1 MGRDQNAGSAWR
13 FAIRVVAPVLV
24 AVAITMATLTGFIYW
39 SVARS
44 DDRALQRETHLI
56 GKVIGQALQKL
67 REHQVYYSSWDEAI
81 AALGSGDVEW
91 IDANLGSDLY
101 GAAAFDRIY
110 VLRPDA
116 SPLYA
121 MYAGGKTNPDG
132 FEADR
137 AAVST
142 LVERL
147 RAIDAAGALAA
158 FDSGNATE
166 VPSVA
171 DFGLVDGKP
180 AFIGVSAIMSE
191 SGGGAMAQ
199 LPGQEYF
206 LVAVRFL
213 AGALNSD
220 LTGQYFIETPS
231 FAAVASSV
239 PGIANHALVNE
250 AGTTIGW
257 FSWRPDRPGATLLAE
272 TMPAMAGALAIA
284 AIVLVLLLRGLRAS
298 TAALE
303 KGKSDAEYQANH
315 DILTG
320 LSNRAYFNKQ
330 LREVAAAMEGERA
343 TVALLALDLDRF
355 KQVNDTLGHQAGD
368 QLLREVGDRLA
379 PLVGDKDT
387 IARLGGDEFAI
398 IQRNIASADDAAALS
413 ARIIDKLGI
422 PFIVAGRVTQIG
434 VSIGVVVAQPSETT
448 SDLYAKA
455 DIALYEAKAAGRNT
469 FRIFD
474 EALAKAA
481 QFRSQVRA
489 EIRASN
495 LPGGRDLVA

>member
-1 MGRDQNAGSAWR
+1 MFRDSNAGSAWR

-24 AVAITMATLTGFIYW
+24 AVAITMATLAGFIYW

-56 GKVIGQALQKL
+56 GKVIGQELKKL

-81 AALGSGDVEW
+81 TALGSGDVEW
-91 IDANLGSDLY
+91 IDANLGSDLF

-121 MYAGGKTNPDG
+121 MYAGGKTDADR

-137 AAVST
+137 AAVSA

-191 SGGGAMAQ
+191 SGAAMAQ
-199 LPGQEYF
+199 LPGQEHF

-213 AGALNSD
+213 AGALNAD
-220 LTGQYFIETPS
+220 LTGQYFIEAPT

-239 PGIANHALVNE
+239 SDVANHALVNE
-250 AGTTIGW
+250 GGTTIGW
-257 FSWRPDRPGATLLAE
+257 FNWRPDRPGARLLAE
-272 TMPAMAGALAIA
+272 TMPAMAGAMAIA
-284 AIVLVLLLRGLRAS
+284 AIVLVLLLRGLRRS

-320 LSNRAYFNKQ
+320 LANRAYFNQQ
-330 LREVAAAMEGERA
+330 LREVGAASDGDRA
-343 TVALLALDLDRF
+343 SVALLALDLDRF

-379 PLVGDKDT
+379 PLIGDGDT

-398 IQRNIASADDAAALS
+398 IQRNISSADDAGALS

-469 FRIFD
+469 FKIFD

-489 EIRASN
+489 EIRASK